1 MKKDTLKALK
11 KASRKQIPV
20 GRMREKVI
28 PSKKKKILEKEM
40 EKEAGED
47 SPHQ

>member
-20 GRMREKVI
+20 GRMKEKVI
-28 PSKKKKILEKEM
+28 PSKKKKILEKEI
-40 EKEAGED
+40 EKETGED
-47 SPHQ
+47 HLHQ

>member
-11 KASRKQIPV
+11 KASRKHIPV
-20 GRMREKVI
+20 GRMKEKVI

-40 EKEAGED
+40 EKEAEEE
-47 SPHQ
+47 HLQQ